1 VRFGLTVPEPD
12 GVVPY
17 SRLRAL
23 AEEVAREAG
32 RHVREARESGSV
44 EVSATK
50 SSAVD
55 LVTETDRATEQ
66 LVRRLLL
73 AARPDD
79 GFIGEE
85 GDERVARSD
94 VTWVVDPVDGTVNF
108 VYGIPEYAVSIA
120 ARVAGRS
127 VAGAVVNAATGV
139 TYSAALGG
147 GATRDGRPLAVREVP
162 PMEQRLLL
170 TGFGYE
176 AHQRRVQGAAVA
188 RILPHVR
195 DIRRR
200 GSAALELCA
209 LAEGSADAFIEEG
222 LNLWDHAAGSLV
234 AEEAGASVTFH
245 PGAGGRPCLVAAP
258 AGGHAELVD
267 LARECG
273 FLA

>member
-1 VRFGLTVPEPD
+1 MSHAE
-12 GVVPY
+12 
-17 SRLRAL
+17 LRAL
-23 AEEVAREAG
+23 AESVAREAAD
-32 RHVREARESGSV
+32 HVRSARDSGV
-44 EVSATK
+44 RVAATK
-50 SSAVD
+50 SSSVD
-55 LVTETDRATEQ
+55 LVTETDEATER
-66 LVRRLLL
+66 LVLELLS

-79 GFIGEE
+79 GVVGEE
-85 GDERVARSD
+85 GADESSRSG
-94 VTWVVDPVDGTVNF
+94 VTWVVDPIDGTVNF
-108 VYGIPEYAVSIA
+108 FYGIPEYAVSLA
-120 ARVAGRS
+120 AQVDGSS

-139 TYSAALGG
+139 TYSAALGE
-147 GATRDGRPLAVREVP
+147 GATRDGRRLRVRAVP

-176 AHQRRVQGAAVA
+176 AHRRRVQGAAVA

-222 LNLWDHAAGSLV
+222 LNLWDHAAGALI
-234 AEEAGASVTFH
+234 AREAGARVTFE

-258 AGGHAELVD
+258 EQGHSELVM

-273 FLA
+273 FFAQR